1 MTIRVDP
8 EGNGSRALSGMVDLR
23 GQHILEIGCG
33 DGRFTWVFADEAG
46 HVTAIDPDAG
56 QIASAIEILPAKLQD
71 RVEFHVIGFEDFAAT
86 SAPSAFDL
94 VILSWALC

>member
-1 MTIRVDP
+1 MAVRVDP

-33 DGRFTWVFADEAG
+33 DGRFTWVFAAEAG

-56 QIASAIEILPAKLQD
+56 QIASAKEHLPAHLRD
-71 RVEFHVIGFEDFAAT
+71 RVEFHHIGFEAFAAAG
-86 SAPSAFDL
+86 APSAFDV